1 VYFLHLFHLDFTKL
15 KNLSPN
21 VEQLNFLIHD
31 EKFSRSLPF
40 RLEKIKDIFVFGCAV
55 GLRVSDL
62 MRLNK
67 SNLDQNYESYFI
79 KIFSKKTGTFTR
91 IKLPEYA
98 VSIIKKYNGKFPT
111 LLPRIHLYTL
121 NKYSR
126 ELAEKA
132 GWTYPAD
139 KVRRKKGIIMKIKTA
154 SRKQIRFCDL
164 ITSHTMR
171 RTAITTY
178 LQLGMPEQL
187 VRRISG
193 HSSTSKEFFRYVKYS
208 EELFESELDK
218 AHAKFAQKHLSI

>member
-1 VYFLHLFHLDFTKL
+1 L
-15 KNLSPN
+15 KEYSE
-21 VEQLNFLIHD
+21 VQL
-31 EKFSRSLPF
+31 
-40 RLEKIKDIFVFGCAV
+40 
-55 GLRVSDL
+55 
-62 MRLNK
+62 LNK

-79 KIFSKKTGTFTR
+79 KIFSKKTGVFTR

-98 VSIIKKYNGKFPT
+98 VNIIKKYDGKFPT

-132 GWTYPAD
+132 GWTYAAD
-139 KVRRKKGIIMKIKTA
+139 KVRRKKGIINKIKTA
-154 SRKQIRFCDL
+154 TRKQYRFCDL

-208 EELFESELDK
+208 EELLDLELDK